1 MVQWMNSSLRAKL
14 SIIMLI
20 STMVPLL
27 SFGAFTY
34 VISSNVTEAKMK
46 QSGINTLGQME
57 SKLEFVLND
66 IESMSIFLIGQNDI
80 QRYLKSP
87 QEDKQTRTRILNSM
101 ANLASSKPY
110 ISNILL
116 YPNSQE
122 IPLSTATIY
131 ESDLKEQIDVFQ
143 VKEKTWTGL
152 YNMVDYAG
160 EHKILTFIRP
170 MRSIYTFKNIGWL
183 LISLDEEVLAQNWSE
198 PKLGEGRG
206 QVALLD
212 EKGIVIS
219 ATEKEWLSQPFDTQ
233 YPGVWPT
240 LGQSVY
246 GETSSGKAEE
256 KRNVLYYRSQSIDWT
271 LVGTI
276 PYELNRAQNL
286 FILQLTGAA
295 VGITILINA
304 GLVLFVIQRVTNPLR
319 ILARLL
325 TKLNPDEPMPM
336 YQPTSSDEIGRLG
349 QSYNMLGKH
358 IKELKEQLIRNET
371 RKKEADIRAL
381 EAQINPHFLYNTL
394 SSIHWMALTTEEKRI
409 AEMVG
414 ALGDFLQFSL
424 NKGNEFCPLHQEIS
438 HIENYTQIQSIRFP
452 DKFEIDYFIDAEL
465 QDKYML
471 KLLLQPLL
479 ENSMIH
485 GIQKKE
491 GKGTIAVYVE
501 KLDNRMYF
509 QVLDDGIGMTEER
522 LLAVRNSLE
531 VTNDQDGPIENYG
544 LRNVNERLRLHYGS
558 DAILHIDSKRNAGT
572 RIAFSIPIMEGPH
585 ENHDRG

>member
-1 MVQWMNSSLRAKL
+1 MLQWMNSSLRAKL

-46 QSGINTLGQME
+46 QSGIDTLGQME
-57 SKLEFVLND
+57 SKLEFVIND
-66 IESMSIFLIGQNDI
+66 IETMSIFLIGQSDI
-80 QRYLKSP
+80 QQFLKSP
-87 QEDKQTRTRILNSM
+87 QEDKQARARILNSM

-131 ESDLKEQIDVFQ
+131 ESDLQNQIDVFQ

-152 YNMVDYAG
+152 YRMVDYAG
-160 EHKILTFIRP
+160 EHKLLSFIRP
-170 MRSIYTFKNIGWL
+170 MRSIYTFKNMGWL
-183 LISLDEEVLAQNWSE
+183 VISLDEDVLAEYWSE
-198 PKLGEGRG
+198 PKLGEGQG
-206 QVALLD
+206 QIALLN
-212 EKGIVIS
+212 EAGIVLS
-219 ATEKEWLSQPFDTQ
+219 ATEKEWLSQPFDSE
-233 YPGVWPT
+233 YPGVWSN
-240 LGQSVY
+240 LGRGVF
-246 GETSSGKAEE
+246 GETISGKGEE
-256 KRNVLYYRSQSIDWT
+256 KKNILYYRSQAIGWM

-276 PYELNRAQNL
+276 PYQLNRAQNL
-286 FILQLTGAA
+286 FILQLTGVA
-295 VGITILINA
+295 VMITILINA

-325 TKLNPDEPMPM
+325 TKINPDEPMPL
-336 YQPTSSDEIGRLG
+336 YQPSSTDEIGRLG
-349 QSYNMLGKH
+349 QSYNLLGKH

-394 SSIHWMALTTEEKRI
+394 SSIHWMALTTDEKRI

-424 NKGNEFCPLHQEIS
+424 NKGNEFCPLHQELS

-452 DKFEIDYFIDAEL
+452 DKFEIDYFVDSEL
-465 QDKYML
+465 HDKYML

-485 GIQKKE
+485 GIQKKV

-501 KLDNRMYF
+501 KQGSRMHF

-531 VTNDQDGPIENYG
+531 ETDDQNVPNENYG
-544 LRNVNERLRLHYGS
+544 MRNVNERLRLHYGL
-558 DAILHIDSKRNAGT
+558 DAILHIDSKLNAGT
-572 RIAFSIPIMEGPH
+572 RISFSIPIMEGPH

>member
-1 MVQWMNSSLRAKL
+1 MMQWMNSSLRAKL

-34 VISSNVTEAKMK
+34 IISSNVTEAKMK
-46 QSGINTLGQME
+46 QSGMDTLGQME

-66 IESMSIFLIGQNDI
+66 IESMSIFLLGQSDF
-80 QRYLKSP
+80 QQFLKAP
-87 QEDKQTRTRILNSM
+87 QEDKQARTRILNSM

-110 ISNILL
+110 LSNIQL

-122 IPLSTATIY
+122 TPLSTSTIY
-131 ESDLKEQIDVFQ
+131 ESELEKQIDIFQ
-143 VKEKTWTGL
+143 VKDKTWTGL

-160 EHKILTFIRP
+160 EHKVISFIRP

-183 LISLDEEVLAQNWSE
+183 VISLDEDVISQYWSE
-198 PKLGEGRG
+198 PRLGEGQG
-206 QVALLD
+206 QVALMN
-212 EKGIVIS
+212 EEGIVLS
-219 ATEKEWLSQPFDTQ
+219 ATEKEWLSQPFDTH
-233 YPGVWPT
+233 YPGVWSK
-240 LGQSVY
+240 LGRGLF
-246 GETSSGKAEE
+246 GETISGKGEE
-256 KRNVLYYRSQSIDWT
+256 KRNILYYRSETIGWT

-276 PYELNRAQNL
+276 PYELNRAQNR

-319 ILARLL
+319 VLARLL
-325 TKLNPDEPMPM
+325 TKINPDQPMPL
-336 YQPTSSDEIGRLG
+336 YQPSSTDEIGRLG

-394 SSIHWMALTTEEKRI
+394 SSIHWMALMTEEKRI

-424 NKGNEFCPLHQEIS
+424 NKGNEFCPLHQELS

-452 DKFEIDYFIDAEL
+452 NKFEIDYFVDSEL
-465 QDKYML
+465 HDKYML

-501 KLDNRMYF
+501 RQDNRMHY
-509 QVLDDGIGMTEER
+509 QILDDGIGMTEER
-522 LLAVRNSLE
+522 LFAVRNNLE
-531 VTNDQDGPIENYG
+531 VTDDKDVPNENYG
-544 LRNVNERLRLHYGS
+544 LRNVNERLRLHYGPDS
-558 DAILHIDSKRNAGT
+558 ILHIDSRLNGGT

>member
-34 VISSNVTEAKMK
+34 IISSNVTEAKMK
-46 QSGINTLGQME
+46 QSSIDTLGQME

-66 IESMSIFLIGQNDI
+66 IENMSIFLIGQNDI
-80 QRYLKSP
+80 QQFLRAP
-87 QEDKQTRTRILNSM
+87 QEDKQARTRILNSM

-110 ISNILL
+110 ISNIVL

-122 IPLSTATIY
+122 IPLSTSTIY
-131 ESDLKEQIDVFQ
+131 ESELDEHINVFE

-152 YNMVDYAG
+152 YSTVDYAG
-160 EHKILTFIRP
+160 DHKVLSFIRP
-170 MRSIYTFKNIGWL
+170 MRSIYTFNNIGWL
-183 LISLDEEVLAQNWSE
+183 LISLDEDVIAQYWSE
-198 PKLGEGRG
+198 PMLGEGRG
-206 QVALLD
+206 QVALLN
-212 EKGIVIS
+212 EEGLVIS
-219 ATEKEWLSQPFDTQ
+219 STEKDWLSQPFDK
-233 YPGVWPT
+233 YYSGVWSN
-240 LGQSVY
+240 LGAQEF
-246 GETSSGKAEE
+246 GETLSGKGED
-256 KRNVLYYRSQSIDWT
+256 KRNILYYRAESIGWT

-286 FILQLTGAA
+286 FILQLTGVA

-325 TKLNPDEPMPM
+325 TKINPDEPMPL
-336 YQPTSSDEIGRLG
+336 YQSNSMDEIGRLG

-358 IKELKEQLIRNET
+358 IKALKEQLIRNET

-394 SSIHWMALTTEEKRI
+394 SSIHWMALITEEKRI
-409 AEMVG
+409 ADMVG

-438 HIENYTQIQSIRFP
+438 HIENYTKIQSIRFP
-452 DKFEIDYFIDAEL
+452 DKFEIDFYVDSEL

-485 GIQKKE
+485 GIQKKV
-491 GKGTIAVYVE
+491 GKGTIAVYAE
-501 KLDNRMYF
+501 NRDNRIWF

-522 LLAVRNSLE
+522 LLTVRNSLDE
-531 VTNDQDGPIENYG
+531 KSDDVRNENYG
-544 LRNVNERLRLHYGS
+544 LRNVNERLRLHYGM
-558 DAILHIDSKRNAGT
+558 DATLNIDSKANSGT
-572 RIAFSIPIMEGPH
+572 QITFSIPIMEGPH

>member
-1 MVQWMNSSLRAKL
+1 MMQWMNSSLRAKL

-46 QSGINTLGQME
+46 QAGINTLGQME

-80 QRYLKSP
+80 QQYLKSP
-87 QEDKQTRTRILNSM
+87 QDDKQTRTRILNSM

-131 ESDLKEQIDVFQ
+131 ESDLLEQIDVFQ

-160 EHKILTFIRP
+160 EHKVLTFIRP

-183 LISLDEEVLAQNWSE
+183 LISLDEDVLAQYWSL

-206 QVALLD
+206 QVALLN
-212 EKGIVIS
+212 ETGIVLS
-219 ATEKEWLSQPFDTQ
+219 STEKEWLSQPFDTY
-233 YPGVWPT
+233 YPSVRPK
-240 LGQSVY
+240 LGRGVY
-246 GETSSGKAEE
+246 GETLSGEGEE
-256 KRNVLYYRSQSIDWT
+256 KRNILYYRSQSIGWT

-286 FILQLTGAA
+286 FILQLTGVA

-304 GLVLFVIQRVTNPLR
+304 GLVLFVVQRVTNPLR

-325 TKLNPDEPMPM
+325 TKINPDEPMPM
-336 YQPTSSDEIGRLG
+336 YQPSSTDEIGRLG

-358 IKELKEQLIRNET
+358 IQELKEQLIRNET

-394 SSIHWMALTTEEKRI
+394 SSIHWMALTIEEKRI

-414 ALGDFLQFSL
+414 ALSDFLQFSL
-424 NKGNEFCPLHQEIS
+424 NKGNEFCPLHQELS
-438 HIENYTQIQSIRFP
+438 HIENYMQIQSIRFP

-501 KLDNRMYF
+501 KLDNRMYI

-522 LLAVRNSLE
+522 LLTVRNSLE
-531 VTNDQDGPIENYG
+531 EPDDHDVPNENYG

-558 DAILHIDSKRNAGT
+558 DAILHIDSKRNTGT

>member
-1 MVQWMNSSLRAKL
+1 MMQWMNSSLRVKL

-34 VISSNVTEAKMK
+34 IISSNVTEAKLK
-46 QSGINTLGQME
+46 QSSIDTLGQME

-66 IESMSIFLIGQNDI
+66 IENMSIFLIGQSDI
-80 QRYLKSP
+80 QKFLKTP
-87 QEDKQTRTRILNSM
+87 QEDKQARTRILNAM

-110 ISNILL
+110 ISNIVL

-122 IPLSTATIY
+122 APLSTSTIY
-131 ESDLKEQIDVFQ
+131 ESDLGEHINVFE

-152 YNMVDYAG
+152 YNTVDYAG
-160 EHKILTFIRP
+160 EHKVLSFIRP
-170 MRSIYTFKNIGWL
+170 MRSIYTFRNIGWL
-183 LISLDEEVLAQNWSE
+183 LISLDEEVIAQYWSE
-198 PKLGEGRG
+198 PMLGEGKG

-212 EKGIVIS
+212 DKGVVLS
-219 ATEKEWLSQPFDTQ
+219 ATEKDWLSQPFDTH
-233 YPGVWPT
+233 YPGVWPN
-240 LGQSVY
+240 LSSSEF
-246 GETSSGKAEE
+246 GETLFGKGDG
-256 KRNVLYYRSQSIDWT
+256 KRNILYYRSQAINWT

-276 PYELNRAQNL
+276 PYELNRSQNR
-286 FILQLTGAA
+286 FILQLTGIV

-304 GLVLFVIQRVTNPLR
+304 GLVLFVIQRFTNPLR
-319 ILARLL
+319 VLARLL
-325 TKLNPDEPMPM
+325 TKINPDEPMPL
-336 YQPTSSDEIGRLG
+336 YQPSSTDEIGKLG

-394 SSIHWMALTTEEKRI
+394 SSIHWMALITEEKRI

-424 NKGNEFCPLHQEIS
+424 NKGNEFCPLHQELS
-438 HIENYTQIQSIRFP
+438 HIENYSQIQSIRFP
-452 DKFEIDYFIDAEL
+452 DKFEIDYFIDSDL

-491 GKGTIAVYVE
+491 GKGTIVVYVE
-501 KLDNRMYF
+501 QQDNRMNF
-509 QVLDDGIGMTEER
+509 QVIDDGVGMTEER

-531 VTNDQDGPIENYG
+531 VTDDQDVPIENYG
-544 LRNVNERLRLHYGS
+544 LRNVNERLRLHYGAAS
-558 DAILHIDSKRNAGT
+558 ILHIDSKPNAGT

>member
-1 MVQWMNSSLRAKL
+1 MLQWMNSSLRAKL

-34 VISSNVTEAKMK
+34 IISSNVTEAKMK
-46 QSGINTLGQME
+46 QSSIDTLGQME

-66 IESMSIFLIGQNDI
+66 IENMSIFLIGQNDI
-80 QRYLKSP
+80 QQYLRAP
-87 QEDKQTRTRILNSM
+87 QEDKQARTRILNGMS
-101 ANLASSKPY
+101 NLASSKPY
-110 ISNILL
+110 ISNIVL
-116 YPNSQE
+116 YPNSQD
-122 IPLSTATIY
+122 IPLSTSTIY
-131 ESDLKEQIDVFQ
+131 ESDLAEQINVFE
-143 VKEKTWTGL
+143 VDEKTWTGL
-152 YNMVDYAG
+152 YNTVDYAG
-160 EHKILTFIRP
+160 EHKVLSFIRP
-170 MRSIYTFKNIGWL
+170 MRSIYTFRNMGWL
-183 LISLDEEVLAQNWSE
+183 LISLDEEVISQYWSE
-198 PKLGEGRG
+198 PMLGEGQG
-206 QVALLD
+206 QVALLND
-212 EKGIVIS
+212 RGDVLS
-219 ATEKEWLSQPFDTQ
+219 ATEKDWLSHPFDTY
-233 YPGVWPT
+233 YPGIWSN
-240 LGQSVY
+240 LGKEEF
-246 GETSSGKAEE
+246 GETLSGIGEA
-256 KRNVLYYRSQSIDWT
+256 KRNILYYRSQAIGWT

-276 PYELNRAQNL
+276 PYELNRAQNR
-286 FILQLTGAA
+286 FILQLTGVV

-304 GLVLFVIQRVTNPLR
+304 VLVLFVIQRFTNPLR

-325 TKLNPDEPMPM
+325 TKLNPDEPMPL
-336 YQPTSSDEIGRLG
+336 YKPSSTDEIGRLG

-394 SSIHWMALTTEEKRI
+394 SSIHWMALITEEKRI

-424 NKGNEFCPLHQEIS
+424 NKGNEFCPLYQELS
-438 HIENYTQIQSIRFP
+438 HIQNYTQIQSIRFP

-501 KLDNRMYF
+501 RQGNQMNF
-509 QVLDDGIGMTEER
+509 QVLDDGVGMTEER
-522 LLAVRNSLE
+522 LFAVKNSLE
-531 VTNDQDGPIENYG
+531 VTDDQDTPIENYG
-544 LRNVNERLRLHYGS
+544 LRNVNERLRLHYGPDS
-558 DAILHIDSKRNAGT
+558 VLHIDSKPKAGT
-572 RIAFSIPIMEGPH
+572 RISFSIPIMEGPH
-585 ENHDRG
+585 EDHDRG

>member
-1 MVQWMNSSLRAKL
+1 MLRWMNSSFSTKL

-46 QSGINTLGQME
+46 ESGLNTLSQME

-66 IESMSIFLIGQNDI
+66 IDSMSVFLIGQNDI
-80 QRYLKSP
+80 QQYLRSP
-87 QEDKQTRTRILNSM
+87 SEDKQARMRILNSM
-101 ANLASSKPY
+101 SNLASSKPY
-110 ISNILL
+110 ISNIQL

-122 IPLSTATIY
+122 IPLSTAQIY
-131 ESDLKEQIDVFQ
+131 MTDLREEINIFKI
-143 VKEKTWTGL
+143 KEKTWTGL
-152 YNMVDYAG
+152 YNTVDYAG
-160 EHKILTFIRP
+160 KHKVLTYVRP
-170 MRSIYTFKNIGWL
+170 MRSIYTLKNIGWL
-183 LISLDEEVLAQNWSE
+183 LISLDEDVIAQYWSE
-198 PKLGEGRG
+198 PVLGDERG

-212 EKGIVIS
+212 ENGMVIS
-219 ATEKEWLSQPFDTQ
+219 ATEKGWLSQSLDAQ
-233 YPGVWPT
+233 YPGVWSSF
-240 LGQSVY
+240 GKGRY
-246 GETSSGKAEE
+246 GETISGKGEE
-256 KRNVLYYRSQSIDWT
+256 KRNILYYRNQTLGWT

-276 PYELNRAQNL
+276 PYELNRTQNL

-295 VGITILINA
+295 VAITILINA

-319 ILARLL
+319 ILTRLL
-325 TKLNPDEPMPM
+325 TKINPNEPMPM
-336 YQPTSSDEIGRLG
+336 YQPSSSDEIGRLG
-349 QSYNMLGKH
+349 HSYNMLGKH

-394 SSIHWMALTTEEKRI
+394 SSIHWMALTTDEKRI

-414 ALGDFLQFSL
+414 ALGDLLQFSL

-452 DKFEIDYFIDAEL
+452 DKFSIEYFVDSEL
-465 QDKYML
+465 QEKYML

-479 ENSMIH
+479 ENAMIH

-491 GKGTIAVYVE
+491 GKGTIVIYVE
-501 KLDNRMYF
+501 KLDQRMYF
-509 QVLDDGIGMTEER
+509 QVLDDGIGMTEQR
-522 LLAVRNSLE
+522 LEEIRNSLE
-531 VTNDQDGPIENYG
+531 VDDQDIPNKNYG

-558 DAILHIDSKRNAGT
+558 DSTLHIESKPNAGT
-572 RIAFSIPIMEGPH
+572 RIAFSIPIMEGPY
-585 ENHDRG
+585 ENYDRGR